1 MALTSG
7 TKLGPYEIESQL
19 GAGGMGEVY
28 RARDT
33 RLDRT
38 VAIKVLASHLSSSPE
53 LKQRMEREARA
64 ISALNHPNICHLYD
78 IGSEAGTDYLVME
91 FLEGETLADRLSK
104 GALPLSE
111 VLRIGSAVAE
121 ALAFAHQHGIIHR
134 DLKPGNIM
142 LTKAGAKLMDFGLA
156 KSMVA
161 GAAGSPGSPSSA
173 PLLSAVNTLTD
184 ASPMTPLTTLGAVI
198 GTIQYM
204 SPEQIEGKPADARS
218 DLFAL
223 GAVLY
228 EMLTGTRPFLGKSQI
243 SVASAILEQNPEPLS
258 AIQPLTP
265 PSLEYVVNTCLA
277 KNPDERFQNA
287 HDVAL
292 QLRWIARRASSASSV
307 AQPGAQANSRERL
320 AWVVAGVLTVLLIGL
335 AVWWRA
341 SRVPETISYFDA
353 PLSFEAQ
360 DVAIAPNGHTVV
372 IAGHGESQ
380 RNNVLWIYEPGSQ
393 EAKTIPATDGAN
405 FPFWSPDGRSLGF
418 FADGKL
424 KRLDL
429 AGGPVQALCDAPTG
443 RGGTWNKDGVILFT
457 PSGLLGVGLYRIPA
471 SGGTPVQISS
481 PDRNLKED
489 SHRWPFFLPDGTHYL
504 YSAINLSGQK
514 ELQSIYLGALDSNE
528 KRLIIGA
535 TGNAAYV
542 DPGYLFFY
550 RDRTLF
556 AQRLDARGFK
566 LTGEAVPLFTDI
578 GFTPRIAKAAFSAS
592 SSGLLVTQRAGE
604 SESQLVWYDRNGHE
618 VGVATKP
625 GVYGNI
631 ALSPNGRFI
640 ASDTT
645 DPGSQNTDIYTFALD
660 TGEAKRLT
668 FDPAIDS
675 MPVWSPDGKRI
686 LFGNNHQPKFDLY
699 LKNSDGAEEEKIIP
713 QDGSDRFPNDWS
725 RDGKYILYERGAD
738 LWYATVADL
747 KPTQFLKAVSTL
759 KTARFSPDGKWVA
772 YSSNESGKW
781 EIYVTTFPDAHGK
794 WQVSTA
800 GGTQPRWRGDGKEL
814 YYLSPDDKLVAV
826 PVKTGANFDT
836 GTPSALFQ
844 AYPRETVAATSEQ
857 FFYDVSQDGQ
867 KFLINTQLKSAI
879 RPMSVVL
886 NWPSKLN
893 H

>member
-7 TKLGPYEIESQL
+7 TKLGPYQIESQL

-33 RLDRT
+33 RLDRR

-78 IGSEAGTDYLVME
+78 IGSETGADYLVME
-91 FLEGETLADRLSK
+91 FLEGETLADRLGK

-111 VLRIGSAVAE
+111 VLKIGIAVTE

-142 LTKAGAKLMDFGLA
+142 LTKSGAKLMDFGLA
-156 KSMVA
+156 KSMA
-161 GAAGSPGSPSSA
+161 TGAPGSQSRA

-184 ASPMTPLTTLGAVI
+184 ASPVTPLTTVGAVI

-228 EMLTGTRPFLGKSQI
+228 EMLTGSRPFLGKSQI
-243 SVASAILEQNPEPLS
+243 SVASAILEQNPEPIS
-258 AIQPLTP
+258 VVQPLTP
-265 PSLEYVVNTCLA
+265 ASLEYAVNTCLA

-287 HDVAL
+287 HDVGL
-292 QLRWIARRASSASSV
+292 QLRWIAQRENSGSAA
-307 AQPGAQANSRERL
+307 AQPTDRQPSSRERM
-320 AWVVAGVLTVLLIGL
+320 AWVTAGVLAVLLLGL
-335 AVWWRA
+335 VAWWRS

-393 EAKTIPATDGAN
+393 EAKTIPGTEGGN
-405 FPFWSPDGRSLGF
+405 FPFWSADGRSLGF

-481 PDRNLKED
+481 PDRSLKED
-489 SHRWPFFLPDGTHYL
+489 SHRWPFFLPDGIHYL
-504 YSAINLSGQK
+504 FSAINLSGQK
-514 ELQSIYLGALDSNE
+514 ELLHTIYLGSLDSNE
-528 KRLIIGA
+528 KRVIIKA
-535 TGNAAYV
+535 RGNAAYA
-542 DPGYLFFY
+542 DPGYLLFY
-550 RDRTLF
+550 RDQTLF
-556 AQRLDARGFK
+556 AQRFDIVNFK
-566 LTGEAVPLFTDI
+566 LTGEPVPLFTDI
-578 GFTPRIAKAAFSAS
+578 GFAPRISKAAFSAS
-592 SSGLLVTQRAGE
+592 KSGLLVLQRAGE
-604 SESQLVWYDRNGHE
+604 SVSQLVWYDRNGHE

-631 ALSPNGRFI
+631 ALSPNGKFI

-645 DPGSQNTDIYTFALD
+645 DPVSQNTDVYTFAVD

-686 LFGNNHQPKFDLY
+686 LFGNNHEPKFDLY
-699 LKNSDGAEEEKIIP
+699 FKNSDGSEEEKIIP
-713 QDGSDRFPNDWS
+713 QDGADRFPNDWS

-747 KPTQFLKAVSTL
+747 KPAQFLKAVSTL

-794 WQVSTA
+794 WQVSTG
-800 GGTQPRWRGDGKEL
+800 GGTEPRWRGDGKEL
-814 YYLSPDDKLVAV
+814 FYLSPENKLVAV
-826 PVKTGANFDT
+826 PLKTGATFDT
-836 GTPSALFQ
+836 GTPTTLFQ

-867 KFLINTQLKSAI
+867 RFLINTQLKSAI

>member
-1 MALTSG
+1 MVLTSG
-7 TKLGPYEIESQL
+7 TKLGPYEIESPL

-33 RLDRT
+33 RLGRT
-38 VAIKVLASHLSSSPE
+38 VAIKVLVSHLSSLPE

-78 IGSEAGTDYLVME
+78 IGSETGTDYLVME
-91 FLEGETLADRLSK
+91 FLEGETLAERLRK

-111 VLRIGSAVAE
+111 VLRIGIAVAE
-121 ALAFAHQHGIIHR
+121 ALAFAHEQRIIHR

-156 KSMVA
+156 KSVAA
-161 GAAGSPGSPSSA
+161 GALRSPSSA
-173 PLLSAVNTLTD
+173 PLLSAINTLTD
-184 ASPMTPLTTLGAVI
+184 ASPMAPLTTVGAVI

-223 GAVLY
+223 GAVFY
-228 EMLTGTRPFLGKSQI
+228 EMLTGIRPFLGKSQI

-258 AIQPLTP
+258 AVQPLTP
-265 PSLEYVVNTCLA
+265 APLEYVVNTCLA

-287 HDVAL
+287 HDVAI
-292 QLRWIARRASSASSV
+292 QLRWIAQTGSSAAKPS
-307 AQPGAQANSRERL
+307 AAQASSRERM
-320 AWVVAGVLTVLLIGL
+320 AWVVAGVLAVLLIGL
-335 AVWWRA
+335 ATWWRS
-341 SRVPETISYFDA
+341 SRSPETISYFDA

-393 EAKTIPATDGAN
+393 EAKTIPGTEGAN
-405 FPFWSPDGRSLGF
+405 FPFWSADGRSLGF

-489 SHRWPFFLPDGTHYL
+489 SHRWPFFLPDGIHYL
-504 YSAINLSGQK
+504 YSAINLSGQQQV
-514 ELQSIYLGALDSNE
+514 LHSIYLGELDSNE
-528 KRLIIGA
+528 KQLVIRA
-535 TGNAAYV
+535 RGNTAFV

-556 AQRLDARGFK
+556 AQRFDIKSLK
-566 LTGEAVPLFTDI
+566 LTGEPVPLFTDI
-578 GFTPRIAKAAFSAS
+578 GFAPRISKAAFSAS

-604 SESQLVWYDRNGHE
+604 SVSQLVWFDRNGHE

-625 GVYGNI
+625 GVFGNI
-631 ALSPNGRFI
+631 ALSPNGRFV

-645 DPGSQNTDIYTFALD
+645 DPVSQNTDIYTFALD
-660 TGEAKRLT
+660 SGEAKRLT

-686 LFGNNHQPKFDLY
+686 LFGNNHEPKFDLY
-699 LKNSDGAEEEKIIP
+699 SKNSDGAEEEKIIP
-713 QDGSDRFPNDWS
+713 QDGPDRFPNDWS
-725 RDGKYILYERGAD
+725 RDGRYILYERGAD

-747 KPTQFLKAVSTL
+747 KPAQFLKAVSTL

-781 EIYVTTFPDAHGK
+781 EIYVTSFPDSHGK

-814 YYLSPDDKLVAV
+814 FYLSPDDKLMAV
-826 PVKTGANFDT
+826 SIKTGANFDT
-836 GTPSALFQ
+836 GTPTALFQ
-844 AYPRETVAATSEQ
+844 AFPRETIAATSEQ